1 MTIENFL
8 RSGIDALRS
17 KPPKLIDNLKRV
29 LVSPIYVP
37 YLFIKGISED
47 KSRSKKSIFLYTIFF
62 LVIGLATEDVFRD
75 KAIQLH
81 FPTFLPGLLEIFTY
95 GIIGSSI
102 MISFFGLLV
111 TSDSL
116 FSEDSRFLRKIQKE
130 YVKNLSLLFFERKE
144 YAEAAELL
152 KVLKP
157 TPYQKL
163 LENHP
168 KRIVDLL
175 ILSGAAW
182 CFKGKIQRLV
192 SLSAI
197 KDDRSAEAKDD

>member
-1 MTIENFL
+1 MTIESFL
-8 RSGIDALRS
+8 RSGIDALRLN
-17 KPPKLIDNLKRV
+17 PPSLIDRLKRV

-37 YLFIKGISED
+37 YLFIKGTSEG
-47 KSRSKKSIFLYTIFF
+47 KSRSKKSIFLCTIFL
-62 LVIGLATEDVFRD
+62 LVIGLATKDAFRS
-75 KAIQLH
+75 KAVQLH
-81 FPTFLPGLLEIFTY
+81 FPAFLPRLLEVFTY

-102 MISFFGLLV
+102 MLSFFGLLV
-111 TSDSL
+111 TLGSL

-130 YVKNLSLLFFERKE
+130 YVKDLSPLFFEGKE
-144 YAEAAELL
+144 YVEAAELL

-157 TPYQKL
+157 SPYQKL

-197 KDDRSAEAKDD
+197 KDDRSADADDD